1 MSRFRCES
9 TQFTKI
15 PRHLLAVAVTALAGV
30 FSASAGE
37 NVALKTNLLYDA
49 LLSPTVGIEAGVAPQ
64 WTFDLSATIN
74 AWTVN
79 DHRWKQWMVQPE
91 ARYWFCQRF
100 SGHFLAAHA
109 IGGQYNFGNL
119 KNGIKFLGTD
129 FSQLSDRRMQG
140 WMVGA
145 GIGYGYSWILSRH
158 WNIEAELGI
167 GWIYTNSDVYSCFN
181 CGRLLKTDDPHNYF
195 GLTKVAVNLIYT
207 F

>member
-1 MSRFRCES
+1 MNRLRCGI
-9 TQFTKI
+9 THKKGVIQKV
-15 PRHLLAVAVTALAGV
+15 LAAAAISLAGA
-30 FSASAGE
+30 FSASAGDK
-37 NVALKTNLLYDA
+37 VALKTNLLYDA
-49 LLSPTVGIEAGVAPQ
+49 LLSPTVGIEVGMAPQ
-64 WTFDLSATIN
+64 WSFDLSATIN

-91 ARYWFCQRF
+91 ARYWFCQRS

-119 KNGIKFLGTD
+119 KNDIKFLGTD
-129 FSQLSDRRMQG
+129 FSQLTDRRMQG

-167 GWIYTNSDVYSCFN
+167 GYIYTNSDVYSCFN
-181 CGRLLKTDDPHNYF
+181 CGRLIKSNDPHNYF
-195 GLTKVAVNLIYT
+195 GLTKVAVNMIYT